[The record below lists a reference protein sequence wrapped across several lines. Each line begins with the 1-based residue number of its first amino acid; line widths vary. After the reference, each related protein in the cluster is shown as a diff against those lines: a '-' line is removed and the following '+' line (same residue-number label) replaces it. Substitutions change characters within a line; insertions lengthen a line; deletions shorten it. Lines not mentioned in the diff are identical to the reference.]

1 MNPNSFIW
9 FVNQLFLPKFPIFN
23 FLNQGWGRGG
33 KGFFFPPLRLE
44 EALSLLFIDRRM
56 TVVQN
61 SGRRDGIPK
70 VLFGIGRLMSS
81 NERASS
87 RRRGGK
93 KKAAAE
99 KRTLIHWLQK
109 LLLLDAVSWT
119 GRGRVFQLPLT
130 R

>member
-1 MNPNSFIW
+1 MYFD
-9 FVNQLFLPKFPIFN
+9 
-23 FLNQGWGRGG
+23 G
-33 KGFFFPPLRLE
+33 KDLTE
-44 EALSLLFIDRRM
+44 ESTYEPVVWAASGTGDRRV
-56 TVVQN
+56 TVVQD

-70 VLFGIGRLMSS
+70 VLFGIGRSTSS
-81 NERASS
+81 NERALS